1 MVNHNR
7 KNPLLTTLDGLLC
20 EHLDKSELGW
30 VGLARELAQDGFRRR
45 ADMFDRENRFPSEN
59 YYDLR
64 NAGLL
69 ALTVPKE
76 YGGLGANA
84 VTYVSVLFE
93 ISKGCAATGLTF
105 NMHCA
110 IIDFLSQIASEDQKK
125 RYYDEVVN
133 EGALLAS
140 ITSEPTSS
148 FRDVFKIKTTIKN
161 DGDGYRLNG
170 TKGWCSLSTAARYY
184 FTWSRLEN
192 SNNLSEGLLNV
203 LIPSE
208 RKGVEVLDDW
218 DTIGMRATAS
228 NSINFNDVR
237 IEQSEVIG
245 EPGILLTKDL
255 SFWSLGYT
263 AVYTG
268 IAEAAYEFSVE
279 YGCNQLTKF
288 EDGSPQVARIH
299 RQVGEMSMAIEGAR
313 RAMEKLALMRG
324 QMNRVELTYILNQ
337 AKYLATEAALSI
349 SQQGMCM
356 LGGSGL
362 SRALPMQQFLRDAL
376 AGQVMPPANDR
387 CIETVGR
394 IALGV
399 EAKTIE
405 FS

>member
-1 MVNHNR
+1 MFEGLR
-7 KNPLLTTLDGLLC
+7 EKPLSSNPDGLLY
-20 EHLDKSELGW
+20 EHLDDDELEC
-30 VGLARELAQDGFRRR
+30 VGLARELAQDGFRSRM
-45 ADMFDRENRFPSEN
+45 DMFDRENRFPTEN
-59 YYDLR
+59 YCELR
-64 NAGLL
+64 DAGLL

-76 YGGLGANA
+76 YGGFGANV

-125 RYYDEVVN
+125 RYYKEVVK
-133 EGALLAS
+133 EGAVFAS
-140 ITSEPTSS
+140 ITSEPASS
-148 FRDVFKIKTTIKN
+148 FRDVFKVKTKIKSN
-161 DGDGYRLNG
+161 GDGYLLNG
-170 TKGWCSLSTAARYY
+170 TKAWCSLSTAARYY

-192 SNNLSEGLLNV
+192 SKNLSEGLLNV
-203 LIPSE
+203 MIPAG
-208 RKGVEVLDDW
+208 RTGVEVLNDW

-237 IEQSEVIG
+237 IEKCEVIG

-268 IAEAAYEFSVE
+268 IAEAAYKFSID
-279 YGCNQLTKF
+279 YGCNQLKKF
-288 EDGSPQVARIH
+288 NADSPQAVRVH
-299 RQVGEMSMAIEGAR
+299 RQVGEMSMEIEGAR
-313 RAMEKLALMRG
+313 RAMEKLALMKG
-324 QMNRVELTYILNQ
+324 KLNRVELTYILNQ

-349 SQQGMCM
+349 SQKGMRM

-362 SRALPMQQFLRDAL
+362 TRVLPMQQFVRDAL

-399 EAKTIE
+399 EAKTVEI
-405 FS
+405 S